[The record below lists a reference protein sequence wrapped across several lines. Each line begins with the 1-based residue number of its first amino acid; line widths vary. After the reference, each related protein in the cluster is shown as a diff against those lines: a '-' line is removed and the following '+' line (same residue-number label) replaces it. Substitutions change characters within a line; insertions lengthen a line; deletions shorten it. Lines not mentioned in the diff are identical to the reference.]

1 MHKFL
6 FFLLIFFNFSFA
18 LVIEFKEER
27 YLYALDNSIYK
38 KGFIEFKENS
48 IKTWYKNSKETLY
61 FKNDKLYKIKDN
73 EQIELNNI
81 AAKIY
86 FLILEGI
93 FHNNSN
99 VINKFFIQE
108 KQNDL
113 ILLAPKEIISKYMQ
127 KVEYKKK
134 KEKLIFLK
142 IYLHNNDRIII
153 EQTN

>member
-1 MHKFL
+1 MYRVL
-6 FFLLIFFNFSFA
+6 FLLVIFFNFSFA
-18 LVIEFKEER
+18 LLIEFKEER

-38 KGFIEFKENS
+38 KGYIEFKQNS
-48 IKTWYKNSKETLY
+48 IKTWYENNKETLY
-61 FKNDKLYKIKDN
+61 FNNDKLYKIIDK

-99 VINKFFIQE
+99 VIDKFFTQR
-108 KQNDL
+108 KQNNL
-113 ILLAPKEIISKYMQ
+113 IILSPKEIISKYMQ
-127 KVEYKKK
+127 KVEYKKH

>member
-61 FKNDKLYKIKDN
+61 FKNDKLYKIKDK

>member
-1 MHKFL
+1 MYKIL
-6 FFLLIFFNFSFA
+6 FLLVIFFNFSFA
-18 LVIEFKEER
+18 KVIEFKEER

-38 KGFIEFKENS
+38 KGYIEFKENS
-48 IKTWYKNSKETLY
+48 IKTWYKNNKETLY
-61 FKNDKLYKIKDN
+61 FKNDKLYKIIDTK
-73 EQIELNNI
+73 QIELNNI

-86 FLILEGI
+86 FLILEGV

-99 VINKFFIQE
+99 VIDKFFIQK

-113 ILLAPKEIISKYMQ
+113 ISLTPKEIISKYMQ
-127 KVEYKKK
+127 KVEYKKD